1 MLRRRR
7 DARVAPSPC
16 AIAFGTARGPAKQ
29 LNRMHERKYLL
40 MIGWTL
46 VSMYVLTFLTI
57 AFSSAVELSLN
68 GDEKFES
75 RARCSDPALG

>member
-1 MLRRRR
+1 
-7 DARVAPSPC
+7 
-16 AIAFGTARGPAKQ
+16 
-29 LNRMHERKYLL
+29 MHERKYLL

-46 VSMYVLTFLTI
+46 VSMYVRTFLTI

-75 RARCSDPALG
+75 RARPDAAIRRWASHHSGLECRSHLELLRRNNSVPQGRSIH